1 MFGFEK
7 QRFRSLTDLFVL
19 SQLFPVVQAPDIFHE
34 GFVEGRRLLRRVV
47 AEVGLAVVVVRLVV
61 GRKLGR
67 VKLEGTGHFNPELP

>member
-1 MFGFEK
+1 MFCFEK
-7 QRFRSLTDLFVL
+7 QRFKSLTDLLVL

-67 VKLEGTGHFNPELP
+67 VKLERTGHFNPELP